1 MIYNKHNVKNVIIET
16 SYRKYKVL
24 YKNKSWI
31 FQDTVTK
38 REFTTTLS
46 EILKAVN
53 RYRVVCKQKQIYEL
67 WT

>member
-24 YKNKSWI
+24 YKNRSWI
-31 FQDTVTK
+31 LQNIITK
-38 REFTTTLS
+38 KEFTTTLS
-46 EILKAVN
+46 EILEAVN
-53 RYRVVCKQKQIYEL
+53 RHGVCKQKQIYEL